1 MRLLISFLSSS
12 SMTKIGLFLFS
23 LVEVSAYT
31 LTTTT
36 TRNYNN
42 NILDSITNIVIGS
55 PTTTATT
62 NDRRRNTGNR
72 ISSLLLLNQKG
83 RNIEEIDQR
92 KKKRKCLCPPEDND
106 DDKNEDDDMLDA
118 LSLLNE
124 DRREVLFAM
133 MGSMWS
139 ISAGNPQ
146 PVYATYGMDAKIE
159 LPDVIAGMN
168 DRQNKQC
175 LVESL
180 GNRECLVYKE
190 TDPNKL
196 LYKGANS
203 QILLDRIQLALNSL
217 DLIPSLVE
225 TKKWND
231 INSILIGGPMG
242 QLSLTLN
249 LLSKDNPDP
258 ECIKL
263 IRKIKE
269 DCFAIGT
276 ATTQRQCND
285 ILKYNDKAKNDMKE
299 FILLLS

>member
-23 LVEVSAYT
+23 LLEVSAYT
-31 LTTTT
+31 LTTTST
-36 TRNYNN
+36 TRNNN
-42 NILDSITNIVIGS
+42 NNIGS
-55 PTTTATT
+55 PTTTTT
-62 NDRRRNTGNR
+62 NDRRRNSGNR

-83 RNIEEIDQR
+83 RNIEGRYQR
-92 KKKRKCLCPPEDND
+92 KKKRKCLCPAEDDND
-106 DDKNEDDDMLDA
+106 DKDEDDDMLDDA

-139 ISAGNPQ
+139 ISATAAAVVGSNPQ

-203 QILLDRIQLALNSL
+203 QILLDRIQLALHSL
-217 DLIPSLVE
+217 DLIPSLVD

-285 ILKYNDKAKNDMKE
+285 ILKYNDKAKNDMKA

>member
-23 LVEVSAYT
+23 LLEVSAYT

-36 TRNYNN
+36 TRNNNN
-42 NILDSITNIVIGS
+42 NIFDSITNIVTGS

-83 RNIEEIDQR
+83 RNIEGLYQR

-106 DDKNEDDDMLDA
+106 DDKDEDDGMDA

-124 DRREVLFAM
+124 ERREVLFAM

-139 ISAGNPQ
+139 ISATAAAVVGSNPQ

-168 DRQNKQC
+168 DR
-175 LVESL
+175 SW
-180 GNRECLVYKE
+180 
-190 TDPNKL
+190 P
-196 LYKGANS
+196 
-203 QILLDRIQLALNSL
+203 
-217 DLIPSLVE
+217 
-225 TKKWND
+225 
-231 INSILIGGPMG
+231 
-242 QLSLTLN
+242 
-249 LLSKDNPDP
+249 
-258 ECIKL
+258 
-263 IRKIKE
+263 
-269 DCFAIGT
+269 
-276 ATTQRQCND
+276 
-285 ILKYNDKAKNDMKE
+285 
-299 FILLLS
+299 

>member
-1 MRLLISFLSSS
+1 
-12 SMTKIGLFLFS
+12 
-23 LVEVSAYT
+23 
-31 LTTTT
+31 
-36 TRNYNN
+36 
-42 NILDSITNIVIGS
+42 
-55 PTTTATT
+55 
-62 NDRRRNTGNR
+62 
-72 ISSLLLLNQKG
+72 
-83 RNIEEIDQR
+83 
-92 KKKRKCLCPPEDND
+92 
-106 DDKNEDDDMLDA
+106 
-118 LSLLNE
+118 
-124 DRREVLFAM
+124 
-133 MGSMWS
+133 
-139 ISAGNPQ
+139 
-146 PVYATYGMDAKIE
+146 MDAKIE